1 MLLESWKR
9 SSAAFEDYRDRYTPE
24 AFLDTVLTRDNRPAI
39 VGRERVRGGG

>member
-24 AFLDTVLTRDNRPAI
+24 AFLDTVLTLESD
-39 VGRERVRGGG
+39 GGALKGTDG